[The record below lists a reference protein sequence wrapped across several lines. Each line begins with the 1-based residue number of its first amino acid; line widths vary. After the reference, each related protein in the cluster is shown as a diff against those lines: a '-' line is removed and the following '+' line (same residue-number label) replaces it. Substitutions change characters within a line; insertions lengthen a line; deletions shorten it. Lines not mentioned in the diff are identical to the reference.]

1 MAEAL
6 VAGHICL
13 DIIPELG
20 ASVAFE
26 PGRLIEAG
34 PAVLSTGGA
43 VSNTGIALSRLG
55 VETQL
60 LGKIG
65 RGPFGDVIRR
75 VLDSY
80 QPGLSDS
87 MVVVDGEPTSYT
99 IVVNMSGQDRMF
111 LHCPGCNNTF
121 TAEDVPDEVLQE
133 VRLMHFGYPP
143 LMARMFENDGEQLER
158 LFRRAK
164 EAGCTTSLDMSLPDA
179 EAPSGRADWEGIL
192 RRVLPYV
199 DVFVPSIEEL
209 LFMLERATFETIRGA
224 VYSTLPGIVFRRLAD
239 KALGMGAQMVGIK
252 AGSRGLYLKTRPDLG
267 FLGRAFMM
275 NHADVG
281 EAWSGR
287 ELWAPCFKVELAGT
301 TGAGDA
307 TIGGFLMAV
316 MRGMSPEKALTAGVA
331 AGACCCE
338 KPDAVSGVRSWEETR
353 ARIAAGW
360 ERMPLDP
367 GRGWTTLGSGILE
380 RPRK

>member
-20 ASVAFE
+20 AHVVFE

-34 PAVLSTGGA
+34 PALLSTGGA
-43 VSNTGIALSRLG
+43 VSNTGLALTHLG
-55 VETQL
+55 VETRL

-75 VLDSY
+75 VLDHDR
-80 QPGLSDS
+80 PGIADS
-87 MVVVDGEPTSYT
+87 LIVVDGEATSYT
-99 IVVNMSGQDRMF
+99 IVINVTGQDRTF

-121 TAEDVPDEVLQE
+121 TAADVSDEALRE

-143 LMARMFENDGEQLER
+143 LMAQMFADGGRELET

-179 EAPSGRADWEGIL
+179 EAPSGQADWQAIL
-192 RRVLPYV
+192 KRVLPYV

-209 LFMLERATFETIRGA
+209 LFMLERPTFETIRGA
-224 VYSTLPGIVFRRLAD
+224 VYSTVPGSVFRRLAD
-239 KALGMGAQMVGIK
+239 KALGLGAQMVGIK
-252 AGSRGLYLKTRPDLG
+252 AGSRGLYLKTRADLG

-275 NHADVG
+275 NHVDVG
-281 EAWSGR
+281 DAWRAR

-307 TIGGFLMAV
+307 TIGGFLMGV

-338 KPDAVSGVRSWEETR
+338 RPDAVSGVRSWEETR
-353 ARIAAGW
+353 ARVAAGW
-360 ERMPLDP
+360 DRLPLDA
-367 GRGWTTLGSGILE
+367 GKGWTEREMGVLE
-380 RPRK
+380 RVKR